1 LAKNSLSANKD
12 GILLLV
18 CLLGL
23 KERK

>member
-1 LAKNSLSANKD
+1 LAKNSLPANED

-23 KERK
+23 KEQK